1 MLDLSRLR
9 ALHAVSVHGS
19 VSAAALALGYTPSAV
34 SQAIAKLERE
44 TRTTL
49 LERRGRGVVLTDA
62 AVQLARS
69 ARELLVLVERA
80 ETELEERRGLP
91 TGRLAIGAFPTAARD
106 LLPGVLARLAR
117 EHPTLD
123 ARMTEVDP
131 HLSVGLVAQGT
142 VDLAVAHDWDIN
154 PLPAPEGMER
164 ATLGHDLCDVLV
176 PADHPLTGRAVL
188 ATADLAHE
196 RWICQPPGTVCHD
209 WLVRAL
215 RATGHEPDLVH
226 QVAEYQTQLA
236 LVGAGLGVALIP
248 RLGRGPL
255 PSGVVALRLEPVPV
269 RRLFAYWRSGAAR
282 RPAITETV
290 RLLREAVADAG

>member
-19 VSAAALALGYTPSAV
+19 VSAAALALGYTPSAI

-62 AVQLARS
+62 AVHLTRT

-91 TGRLAIGAFPTAARD
+91 TGRLTIGAFPTAARD

-117 EHPTLD
+117 EHPTVD

-131 HLSVGLVAQGT
+131 HLSVGLVAQGAI
-142 VDLAVAHDWDIN
+142 DLAVAHDWDIS
-154 PLPAPEGMER
+154 PLPAPDGMER
-164 ATLGHDLCDVLV
+164 VTLGEDRCDVIVPAGHPLAERDALV
-176 PADHPLTGRAVL
+176 PM
-188 ATADLAHE
+188 DLPHQ
-196 RWICQPPGTVCHD
+196 RWICQPPGSICHD
-209 WLVRAL
+209 WLVRSL

-236 LVGAGLGVALIP
+236 LVAAGLGIALVP

-255 PSGVVALRLEPVPV
+255 PSGVTAVRLEPVPV
-269 RRLFAYWRSGAAR
+269 RRLYAYWRVGAAR

-290 RLLREAVADAG
+290 RLLRAAASAG